1 MSGRRLWI
9 AVFVVT
15 AVHATLG
22 IGETLLMLWV
32 VPNFG
37 RLFADF
43 GSTLPVATRLVLA
56 MADGAS
62 TFWWPLPPLGLVV
75 LALDA
80 GLHAW
85 VGRRLGLGAC
95 LGLGA
100 LVTSAQPLAPARG
113 MSGLYLPM
121 FLLADAVRL

>member
-15 AVHATLG
+15 AVHAAVGVADL
-22 IGETLLMLWV
+22 LLMLWV
-32 VPNFG
+32 VPEFG
-37 RLFADF
+37 RLFAEL
-43 GSTLPVATRLVLA
+43 GGTLPVATRLVLA
-56 MADGAS
+56 VADGAS
-62 TFWWPLPPLGLVV
+62 TFWWLLPPLGLVA

-100 LVTSAQPLAPARG
+100 LVTSAQLLAPALG
-113 MSGLYLPM
+113 MLGLYLPM